1 MAGKA
6 SGTGSPRGRRIRSAC
21 SADRFALVVLCASSQ
36 AFWTSYHGA
45 RPACCSR
52 IPSWETVN
60 RSLEGMVTPGR
71 NDGDGD
77 GAEARVGVFYGP
89 LIAAVG
95 LRCPGGRRRSPGYWS
110 WLRRSSSSSSCMRA
124 RAVSSRARAASTRA
138 SAASSSARA
147 VSAWDWAAWARAPAV
162 RIPKVGR

>member
-6 SGTGSPRGRRIRSAC
+6 RGTGSPRGRRIRSAC

-52 IPSWETVN
+52 IPSWDTVN

-95 LRCPGGRRRSPGYWS
+95 LPVSGI
-110 WLRRSSSSSSCMRA
+110 
-124 RAVSSRARAASTRA
+124 AVSGV
-138 SAASSSARA
+138 A
-147 VSAWDWAAWARAPAV
+147 VSGVAVSGGAEEVSGLLFPAAPELLFQFLHA
-162 RIPKVGR
+162 G